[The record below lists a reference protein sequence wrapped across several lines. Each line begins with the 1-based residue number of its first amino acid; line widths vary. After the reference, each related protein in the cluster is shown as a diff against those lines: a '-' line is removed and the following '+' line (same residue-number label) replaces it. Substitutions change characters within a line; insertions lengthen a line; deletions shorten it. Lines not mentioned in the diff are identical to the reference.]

1 MDIFNSYRLLKEKDG
16 YSIILYIDD
25 SLTEFA
31 EDIVQS
37 NRESKKSF
45 NTDIRQYLAE
55 RFPNIK
61 LLSVK
66 IMYRGVI
73 LSFFAFNSLAPG
85 AYALTE
91 SVPASVAK
99 KIKDT
104 VHFFKR
110 GDKPILISKLHKAKL
125 NPIKKVYY
133 IVKPGDTLSSIAK
146 NNNTTVETIK
156 NMNNLTSDK
165 LYANQLI
172 MLPGSRDSAA
182 IESGAVNPF
191 TALVEL
197 HKNLSATPVVYN
209 VSSNNTSQWLP
220 ATNEQIEFYINP
232 DNFINDPYGKYQ
244 FLVLN
249 YTSGITASDLN
260 SILAGKGVL
269 EGKGAV
275 FLQAAV
281 TYDVSPI
288 YLVSH
293 ALLETG
299 NGSTALAKGIT
310 VSTVDGVSVTPKVVY
325 NMFGIGAY
333 DINPDKYGSQYA
345 YKQNWFSVDA
355 AINGGAKWISAQY
368 INNIHYR
375 QNTLYKMRWNPSSP
389 GTHQYSTDVAWAYN
403 QTYNIKRLVDK
414 LSNANLVFDI
424 PKY

>member
-31 EDIVQS
+31 EDIIQS
-37 NRESKKSF
+37 DRDNKKSF
-45 NTDIRQYLAE
+45 NNDIKQYLAK

-91 SVPASVAK
+91 SAPASVAK

-197 HKNLSATPVVYN
+197 HKNLSATPVVCN

-232 DNFINDPYGKYQ
+232 NNFINDPYGKYQ

-260 SILAGKGVL
+260 IILAGKGVL

-333 DINPDKYGSQYA
+333 DINPDKYGSEYA
-345 YKQNWFSVDA
+345 YKQNWISVDA